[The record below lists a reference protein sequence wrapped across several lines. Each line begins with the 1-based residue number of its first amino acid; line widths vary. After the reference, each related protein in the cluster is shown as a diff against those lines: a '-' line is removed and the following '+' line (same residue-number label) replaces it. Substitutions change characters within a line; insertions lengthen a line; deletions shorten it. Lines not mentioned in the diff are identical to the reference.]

1 MLETGSSVY
10 AAEES
15 QRFAI
20 WRYFSYFCAN
30 DLKQGIMTY
39 CKNCGKALE
48 EGANFCPECGTKV
61 EITIPVPAP
70 AGTTDNKR
78 EEKVKYWL
86 ISNASKLPE
95 SQIHIIRD
103 RLMNMSDADFGR
115 VTHVQ
120 FTDPTLMLIIS
131 IFFGMLGVD
140 RFALGDIGLG
150 LGKLLTCGGIYIWWL
165 VDLFYIMDATKE
177 KNFAKFNSALYI

>member
-1 MLETGSSVY
+1 
-10 AAEES
+10 
-15 QRFAI
+15 
-20 WRYFSYFCAN
+20 
-30 DLKQGIMTY
+30 MTY

-61 EITIPVPAP
+61 EIIPVPAP

-103 RLMNMSDADFGR
+103 RLMNMSDADFER
-115 VTHVQ
+115 
-120 FTDPTLMLIIS
+120 
-131 IFFGMLGVD
+131 GMLGVD